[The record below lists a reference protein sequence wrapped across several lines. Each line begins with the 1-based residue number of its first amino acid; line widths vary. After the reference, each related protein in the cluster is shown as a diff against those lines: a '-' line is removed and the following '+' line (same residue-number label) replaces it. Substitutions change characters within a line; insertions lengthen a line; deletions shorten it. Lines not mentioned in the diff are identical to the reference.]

1 MKYSVIEKLMGKIL
15 GKLSWER
22 PFIPRWRVFCR
33 VKESCDFS
41 GSVWTVE
48 ARRAVESTDSFF
60 ILFPALWNFSFFF
73 FSFFWTRRFNLCFL
87 LFRFLCNIPGYCN
100 DSRGLNYGTIKI
112 SWYFGFAIDSFFFL
126 SFLVSQSME
135 QYPSF
140 EIPRLILKILQ
151 SFWIIGNLNNRKYF
165 HFHSLRIR

>member
-1 MKYSVIEKLMGKIL
+1 MGKIL

-60 ILFPALWNFSFFF
+60 ILFAALWNFSFFF
-73 FSFFWTRRFNLCFL
+73 FFFLFFEHVDSISASYFFASFVIFPDIVTILGGWTMVQLK
-87 LFRFLCNIPGYCN
+87 
-100 DSRGLNYGTIKI
+100 SRDILALRSIHF
-112 SWYFGFAIDSFFFL
+112 SFFL
-126 SFLVSQSME
+126 SSFLNRWNNILLLRFLNSSVD
-135 QYPSF
+135 F
-140 EIPRLILKILQ
+140 EN
-151 SFWIIGNLNNRKYF
+151 FTIILNNWKF
-165 HFHSLRIR
+165 E

>member
-73 FSFFWTRRFNLCFL
+73 FSPFFEHVDSISASYFFASFVIFPDIVTILGGWTMVQLK
-87 LFRFLCNIPGYCN
+87 
-100 DSRGLNYGTIKI
+100 SRDILALRSIHF
-112 SWYFGFAIDSFFFL
+112 SFFL
-126 SFLVSQSME
+126 SSFLNRWNNILLLRFLGWFWKF
-135 QYPSF
+135 YNHF
-140 EIPRLILKILQ
+140 E
-151 SFWIIGNLNNRKYF
+151 
-165 HFHSLRIR
+165 